1 MATKAL
7 TSGCIVGAGDV
18 ACQTFIEGRSLRGG
32 SADVNNGCTTSQQ
45 AKNDSNPADSSFH
58 AKLLPLDYVRLG
70 NMTLLGVVLVA
81 PVLHVWYGFLGRK
94 LPGTSVVPV
103 AGRVLLDQALFAPTF
118 IAVFF
123 SALAVRTV
131 LLMPTTLQHTDVW
144 SPTPHTSIWCLCVC
158 VFVCLRTL
166 FV

>member
-1 MATKAL
+1 MLSVATKAI
-7 TSGCIVGAGDV
+7 TSGCIVGAGDL
-18 ACQTFIEGRSLRGG
+18 ACQTFIEGRGG
-32 SADVNNGCTTSQQ
+32 SADMNKGCTTSQQ
-45 AKNDSNPADSSFH
+45 AKKESSPADSAFH

-131 LLMPTTLQHTDVW
+131 LLMPTTL
-144 SPTPHTSIWCLCVC
+144 PT
-158 VFVCLRTL
+158 
-166 FV
+166 